1 MTKEELIAT
10 AMTKEELLARI
21 AQIQALAPSMNKF
34 TALVMGRFG
43 TGKTRL
49 LGTARKPILIDSFDP
64 GGTVV
69 LRDLIKAGDVVLRD
83 YSRDDPKNPDSYKRW
98 EKQWEDDL
106 RTGFLKYF
114 GTYSID
120 TLTTWIDSASTKVA
134 KDKGREDNLP
144 KLPDYPIII
153 NMCKN
158 MIKLTSAEDCDF
170 ILTAHLEAVKDEITG
185 EIREEVATYPS
196 LRPKV
201 PALFTEKWVM
211 ITKDKPGGCDYKIL
225 TKPRGRYQASTQLGK
240 DDIFAMEEVP
250 DIKTLL
256 KKAGLPTDDKVWR

>member
-1 MTKEELIAT
+1 
-10 AMTKEELLARI
+10 MTKEELLKRI
-21 AQIQALAPSMNKF
+21 EQIQALNPSMDKF
-34 TALVMGRFG
+34 TSLVMGRFG

-64 GGTVV
+64 GGAVV
-69 LRDLIKAGDVVLRD
+69 LRDLIKKGDVVLRD
-83 YSRDDPKNPDSYKRW
+83 YSKENIKKPDAYMKW

-106 RTGFLKYF
+106 RTGFLSMF

-120 TLTTWIDSASTKVA
+120 TLTTWVDAATTKVA
-134 KDKGREDNLP
+134 FDKGREENLP

-158 MIKLTSAEDCDF
+158 MIKLTSAESCDF

-196 LRPKV
+196 LRPKI

-240 DDIFAMEEVP
+240 DDIFLMEEVP
-250 DIKTLL
+250 DIKALL
-256 KKAGLPTDDKVWR
+256 KKAGLPTEDRVWR